1 MKKLLTLFFLS
12 TALLSSCTTQPS
24 STYKDGEFFSLKE
37 LYESKVLTSDDLLNI
52 SYYNNNHKVYDK
64 NDNLIDES
72 TYTIKELDS
81 LSREDEDNII
91 NNYKDVLLDKYQD
104 NSEIK
109 NNIEQSSGNIDSHT
123 VTDTAADAKII
134 VHGEIHHD
142 QRRKHGIY
150 PDILFGKRRNFSV
163 CSHESEYASGSEK
176 TRQSH
181 NTRDHH
187 YQRRAD

>member
-1 MKKLLTLFFLS
+1 MKKILTLFFLS
-12 TALLSSCTTQPS
+12 TALLSSCSTQPS

-109 NNIEQSSGNIDSHT
+109 NNIERL
-123 VTDTAADAKII
+123 
-134 VHGEIHHD
+134 EIA
-142 QRRKHGIY
+142 QYCGIY
-150 PDILFGKRRNFSV
+150 HDYYAIRFNNLLDGATAIEKDVVGEYTFYYPTLNGEKVQLFKYNEW
-163 CSHESEYASGSEK
+163 CK
-176 TRQSH
+176 LL
-181 NTRDHH
+181 
-187 YQRRAD
+187 